1 MMGYDSGLGYWA
13 GHEDGC
19 HYERR
24 KTKATKQRMI
34 YFLGVAIDYIETIRM
49 VNTEGIVEKF
59 KQFRETVRDV

>member
-1 MMGYDSGLGYWA
+1 MMGHDEGRGYWA
-13 GHEDGC
+13 GEQDGRFA
-19 HYERR
+19 ERR
-24 KTKATKQRMI
+24 KAKATRERMI